1 MQNRTTTVNEI
12 LTLKKQTKNDR
23 VLSCV
28 LSFLVLARLCH
39 EIEILQLFV
48 RPLPSPSPSCTTVMS
63 CTPNVWSQSLI
74 TSHLIKKLYT
84 SWGTVKALLTR
95 KIKFPN
101 SVATA
106 SFAVSCGDLFSIQS
120 PEGKSMSAED
130 RTARGLKDQIHVTEL
145 KYKGWLYCFM
155 SFFLKLALCVFHHEQ
170 NDATLP
176 NLT

>member
-1 MQNRTTTVNEI
+1 MFYH
-12 LTLKKQTKNDR
+12 
-23 VLSCV
+23 
-28 LSFLVLARLCH
+28 FLFSLDCAMKLRFCNCLCD
-39 EIEILQLFV
+39 
-48 RPLPSPSPSCTTVMS
+48 PSPPPSPCTTVMS

-120 PEGKSMSAED
+120 PEGKNMSAKD

-145 KYKGWLYCFM
+145 KYKGWLYCFI
-155 SFFLKLALCVFHHEQ
+155 SFFLKLALCVSSWAEWRHAPKSHLDF
-170 NDATLP
+170 
-176 NLT
+176 